1 MAGPQRRPPG
11 PHLPRGSIS
20 VFTLNV
26 DRQKAAGPVLPAT
39 PPSAN
44 TRGQTSPSADHRPK
58 GSSGP
63 VAKPTTAGLAAGR
76 HRFSS
81 DALFRGE

>member
-20 VFTLNV
+20 VFALNV
-26 DRQKAAGPVLPAT
+26 GRKKVAGPVLPAT
-39 PPSAN
+39 PPSALRQHPRPN
-44 TRGQTSPSADHRPK
+44 IAHRPK

-63 VAKPTTAGLAAGR
+63 VAKPATAGLAAGR
-76 HRFSS
+76 HQFSS
-81 DALFRGE
+81 ETLFRGE